1 MGQPKQITLIS
12 LELAMPKDSN
22 AAPQLSDI
30 LAIFNRWQLSSS
42 EQASILGLPGSEAAN
57 TLPVMADQLNKLPD
71 TQRRL
76 VLIESIDRSLSILY
90 SDEALVRN
98 WLRSPN
104 SHELFNGLTALEV
117 MGNESIH
124 SLEAVATLLAAWSA
138 GN

>member
-1 MGQPKQITLIS
+1 
-12 LELAMPKDSN
+12 
-22 AAPQLSDI
+22 LSEI

-42 EQASILGLPGSEAAN
+42 KQASMLGLSGAEAAN

-104 SHELFNGLTALEV
+104 SHELFRGVTALEV
-117 MGNESIH
+117 MGNGRILR
-124 SLEAVATLLAAWSA
+124 LEAVAPLLAAWSA